1 MSTGEFPFS
10 YDYHNLTERNASP
23 LVILISVEVIL
34 MAKKTKTGTDIQQVK
49 KQNAGQYGTEFASET
64 NFQEVRKQNQ
74 KAESNKSQN

>member
-1 MSTGEFPFS
+1 
-10 YDYHNLTERNASP
+10 
-23 LVILISVEVIL
+23 
-34 MAKKTKTGTDIQQVK
+34 MAKKTKTGTDVQQVK